1 MRFPEDGNAM
11 KIKPRALTRSIFLNI
26 LVIFLIVYLA
36 GPFIWVIS
44 ASFQGEN
51 ELLKKP
57 PSIIP
62 RHPTT
67 DNYRYVFTGQVP
79 TSYEVTGQLRSR
91 ISQEARLI
99 APALKNSFIIAVSVL
114 FINLLF
120 ATPAA
125 YAFARLRWKFRNGV
139 YNFILG
145 SRLMPAMAIAIPY
158 YMIIQS
164 MKLMNTHLSLILVHS
179 ALTIPFSIWFLT
191 LYISNIPRD
200 MEEAGL
206 VDGCNYFQVLKNIV
220 VPMILPGLVAASAF
234 AFMTSYNEFL
244 FARFLTTS
252 ITSQTGPVIIS
263 SISGN
268 PDVSYSLISV
278 CLTLG
283 MIPPIILAITMR
295 KWLTEGLS
303 STITFR

>member
-1 MRFPEDGNAM
+1 MRT
-11 KIKPRALTRSIFLNI
+11 KPRAWIKSIFLN
-26 LVIFLIVYLA
+26 LVVLLLIVYIA
-36 GPFIWVIS
+36 GPFLWVMS

-51 ELLKKP
+51 ELLHKP
-57 PSIIP
+57 PSFIP
-62 RHPTT
+62 KHPTT

-99 APALKNSFIIAVSVL
+99 APALRNSFIIAFCVL
-114 FINLLF
+114 LINLLF

-125 YAFARLRWKFRNGV
+125 YAFARLRWKFKAGI

-158 YMIIQS
+158 YVIIQS
-164 MKLMNTHLSLILVHS
+164 LKLMNTRLSLMLVYS

-191 LYISNIPRD
+191 MYITNIPRE
-200 MEEAGL
+200 MEDAGL
-206 VDGCNYFQVLKNIV
+206 VDGCNYFQVLTNIV
-220 VPMILPGLVAASAF
+220 VPMILPGLVAASTF

-252 ITSQTGPVIIS
+252 IASQTGPVIIS

-268 PDVSYSLISV
+268 PDASYSLISV

-295 KWLTEGLS
+295 RWLTEGLA
-303 STITFR
+303 STITYR

>member
-1 MRFPEDGNAM
+1 MRTNTYRL
-11 KIKPRALTRSIFLNI
+11 IKSIFLNLLVLL
-26 LVIFLIVYLA
+26 LVIYIA
-36 GPFIWVIS
+36 GPFLWVIS

-57 PSIIP
+57 ASFIP
-62 RHPTT
+62 ANPTT

-79 TSYEVTGQLRSR
+79 TAYEVTGQLRSR

-99 APALKNSFIIAVSVL
+99 APALKNSFIIALSVL
-114 FINLLF
+114 LINLLL

-125 YAFARLRWKFRNGV
+125 YAFARLRWKYRTGV

-158 YMIIQS
+158 YVIIQS
-164 MKLMNTHLSLILVHS
+164 LKLMNTHLSLILVHS

-206 VDGCNYFQVLKNIV
+206 VDGCNYFQVLQKIV
-220 VPMILPGLVAASAF
+220 VPMIMPGLVAASAF

-252 ITSQTGPVIIS
+252 IVSQTGPVIIS

-278 CLTLG
+278 CVTLA
-283 MIPPIILAITMR
+283 MLPPIILAITMR

-303 STITFR
+303 STVTIR